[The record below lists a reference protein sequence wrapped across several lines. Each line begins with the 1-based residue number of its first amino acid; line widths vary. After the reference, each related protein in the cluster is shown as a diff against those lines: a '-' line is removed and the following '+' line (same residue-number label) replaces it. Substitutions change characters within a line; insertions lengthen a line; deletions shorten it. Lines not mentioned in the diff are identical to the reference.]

1 MIMSMKVLSEIR
13 RLHRQKS
20 TARNPELIMVTMTQI
35 PIASNPSDEDEI
47 EGIHPGSEPAPL
59 SFGKI
64 EADSTTAAGML
75 HATATSVRRPV

>member
-1 MIMSMKVLSEIR
+1 MKVLSEMR

-35 PIASNPSDEDEI
+35 PIASNPSGEDEI

-75 HATATSVRRPV
+75 HATATSVRGPV

>member
-1 MIMSMKVLSEIR
+1 MLMSMKVLSEMR

-20 TARNPELIMVTMTQI
+20 TARNAELIMVTMTQI
-35 PIASNPSDEDEI
+35 PSASNPSDEDVI
-47 EGIHPGSEPAPL
+47 EGIHPGSDPAPL

-64 EADSTTAAGML
+64 EADNTTAVGML